1 MTMIITDRPGGTHSL
16 PTEWL
21 GKRVVGWMFDEAG
34 PAPWWV
40 CALTRDGEWRYAT
53 HHPMGSEPDAEH
65 KEYARK
71 VCTHIN
77 RVANHGGAW
86 LVAWIDNLR
95 FYLLWKDSDGDIHI
109 PIECD
114 KGWEAIRE
122 WTVEDWAEQAE
133 QAHALW
139 TEFHADLGIKDSQK
153 IKLAQGQRSRMTH

>member
-40 CALTRDGEWRYAT
+40 CALTREGEWRYAT

-71 VCTHIN
+71 ICTHIH

-86 LVAWIDNLR
+86 LVAWIDNSPVRVLNN
-95 FYLLWKDSDGDIHI
+95 LPS
-109 PIECD
+109 
-114 KGWEAIRE
+114 
-122 WTVEDWAEQAE
+122 QA
-133 QAHALW
+133 
-139 TEFHADLGIKDSQK
+139 TMSPKSQCLK
-153 IKLAQGQRSRMTH
+153 SA